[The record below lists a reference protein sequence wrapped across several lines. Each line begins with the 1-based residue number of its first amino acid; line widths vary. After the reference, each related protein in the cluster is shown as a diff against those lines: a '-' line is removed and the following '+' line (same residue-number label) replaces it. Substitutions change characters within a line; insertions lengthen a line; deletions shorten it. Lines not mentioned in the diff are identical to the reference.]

1 MARLQAEIIQQ
12 QEIGT
17 ALWRVLRAANTYVLL
32 YRGEPFNLLTESIFG
47 ATPKKYKKTTY
58 TNEGSARARVRELN
72 AMFNTMDFTYQC
84 IGRPEDQNKG

>member
-12 QEIGT
+12 QEVAT
-17 ALWRVLRAANTYVLL
+17 TLWRVLRADATYVLL
-32 YRGEPFNLLTESIFG
+32 YQGEPFNLLTESTFG

-72 AMFNTMDFTYQC
+72 QIFNTEDFTYKR
-84 IGRPEDQNKG
+84 I